1 MISLH
6 PEGNFGVVLPSDPL
20 EHFRHSGGRYGSRP
34 RQSGLEGGSIV
45 TVTVAEILV
54 IIVQLVVDQTKV
66 SWSCIA
72 HTNLWVMHANQQSVY
87 LYVDLCFRLSS
98 PVLGSRHTDYS

>member
-54 IIVQLVVDQTKV
+54 IIVQLVVDQTMKLAGHDSAYYKIV
-66 SWSCIA
+66 SMGHACKPAECIP
-72 HTNLWVMHANQQSVY
+72 
-87 LYVDLCFRLSS
+87 LC
-98 PVLGSRHTDYS
+98 